1 MKKLIVGFS
10 LLIFGYSV
18 CHATPIIWDSSYWG
32 YEDTYTYDTSG
43 MDDSSLPAIPTL
55 SPGYN
60 SGGVVRFGFA
70 GDGVSPAVMIG
81 SSNVNFSEDFS
92 SKGPDLGVRFTFTS
106 ITPDVN
112 PYSLNLYFK
121 AGGQTYISTWH
132 AYLSSVA
139 GPTTFDIGI
148 ADAANWNNM
157 DNFVSIFQSV
167 TEFGF
172 EVAGG
177 SYSGLQEYE
186 ISDVQFTVP
195 EPETVWMI
203 LMVLASLGITFRSR
217 LMELAGQVK
226 ARIRA

>member
-1 MKKLIVGFS
+1 
-10 LLIFGYSV
+10 
-18 CHATPIIWDSSYWG
+18 
-32 YEDTYTYDTSG
+32 
-43 MDDSSLPAIPTL
+43 
-55 SPGYN
+55 
-60 SGGVVRFGFA
+60 
-70 GDGVSPAVMIG
+70 
-81 SSNVNFSEDFS
+81 
-92 SKGPDLGVRFTFTS
+92 
-106 ITPDVN
+106 
-112 PYSLNLYFK
+112 
-121 AGGQTYISTWH
+121 
-132 AYLSSVA
+132 
-139 GPTTFDIGI
+139 
-148 ADAANWNNM
+148 M